1 MSGRAVKL
9 SKYST
14 QLLNKYIG
22 WFIFWVHNRLKIF
35 VISWLMT
42 TLLLLEGY
50 HLWYYRVSVLISIL
64 WWDGPPIRQKTNAVQ
79 ILDASFLVF
88 VDNCYLIKIKE
99 LQDEKKLIWQSVDKS
114 RRVINLILC
123 LSSSNLLSVHCTL
136 MSFW

>member
-79 ILDASFLVF
+79 ILDASFLVS

-99 LQDEKKLIWQSVDKS
+99 LQDEKKLIWQSVDKN
-114 RRVINLILC
+114 RRVINHILC
-123 LSSSNLLSVHCTL
+123 LLSSNLLSVHCTL

>member
-14 QLLNKYIG
+14 QLLNRYIG
-22 WFIFWVHNRLKIF
+22 WFIFWVHNRLKNF

-42 TLLLLEGY
+42 TLLLLEGH
-50 HLWYYRVSVLISIL
+50 HLWNYRVSVLISIL
-64 WWDGPPIRQKTNAVQ
+64 WWDGPPIIQKTNAVQ
-79 ILDASFLVF
+79 IFDASFLVL
-88 VDNCYLIKIKE
+88 VHNCYLIKIKE
-99 LQDEKKLIWQSVDKS
+99 LQDEKKMIWQSVDKN
-114 RRVINLILC
+114 RRIINLTLC